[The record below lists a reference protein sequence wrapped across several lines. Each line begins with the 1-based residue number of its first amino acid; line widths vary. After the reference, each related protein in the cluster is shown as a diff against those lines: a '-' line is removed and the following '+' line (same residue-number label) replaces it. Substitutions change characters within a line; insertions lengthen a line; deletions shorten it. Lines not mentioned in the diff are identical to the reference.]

1 MWAARSAVVLE
12 VIVAGE
18 EGIHWINSVNTEV
31 IVLKVMASAEDA
43 TEGFFL
49 YF

>member
-1 MWAARSAVVLE
+1 MWAARSSVVLE
-12 VIVAGE
+12 DIVAGE
-18 EGIHWINSVNTEV
+18 ESIHWINSVSTEE
-31 IVLKVMASAEDA
+31 IILNMMASAEDG

>member
-1 MWAARSAVVLE
+1 MWAARRGVVLE
-12 VIVAGE
+12 DIVAGE
-18 EGIHWINSVNTEV
+18 ESIHWINSVSTEE
-31 IVLKVMASAEDA
+31 IILNMMASAEDG